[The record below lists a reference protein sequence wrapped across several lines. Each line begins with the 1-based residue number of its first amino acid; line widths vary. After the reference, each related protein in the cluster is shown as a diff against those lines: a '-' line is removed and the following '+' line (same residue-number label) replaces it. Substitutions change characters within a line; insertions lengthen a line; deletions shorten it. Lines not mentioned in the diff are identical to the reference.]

1 MEGTELITVRWR
13 QRMFSHV
20 TLDLSSVI
28 SGFVRS
34 KLRDR
39 SVSVLVGM
47 GQMFR
52 SMDVSGD
59 GMLSKSELAEALES
73 FDIKLPEKVGVGS
86 VLWVDTWSIW
96 RQSACLAM
104 RLIGNVKVVECFRQ
118 CVVFFGTDCLIFSLT
133 CCKNVRIFFPCICR

>member
-1 MEGTELITVRWR
+1 
-13 QRMFSHV
+13 MFSHV

-73 FDIKLPEKVGVGS
+73 FDIKLPEKVRAGS
-86 VLWVDTWSIW
+86 VLWVDT
-96 RQSACLAM
+96 
-104 RLIGNVKVVECFRQ
+104 
-118 CVVFFGTDCLIFSLT
+118 
-133 CCKNVRIFFPCICR
+133 